1 MNDKKQTYI
10 APKMVVL
17 EIEVERGF
25 AASNEDVD
33 EWLDK
38 GSQGW

>member
-10 APKMVVL
+10 APEMEVL

-25 AASNEDVD
+25 ADSTEDI
-33 EWLDK
+33 
-38 GSQGW
+38 GWEDTLPW